1 MPGLTSLPM
10 LEAQDVCCLPQP
22 HSVLTSNF
30 FYDSPNDW
38 IHASL
43 ELHYQFMKVPFENL
57 TKYVRDSERL
67 IAIENFI
74 YNAAEGSRKNMSKQ
88 DALQHLDSLLSQ
100 MQGFKVK
107 ADASNKLEKDGLQK
121 IRKRLD
127 HLQVL
132 HSGGE
137 ETQLKWKQ
145 IHLDCILVEYMIR
158 LDYYN
163 TAVKLAEQS
172 GIQDLVDINIFLGAI
187 RVIQGLK
194 NRDCSKALAWCTE
207 HELYLK
213 RSQGRRRKKKLHVT
227 EFQQPYIR
235 FHETQ
240 SNLEFTLR
248 AQEFIEL
255 VRQDHRIDA
264 LDYLQKYLSSWAVK
278 YKADLQQVMLI
289 LAFKNFSDSN
299 DCMMLL
305 ALKRW
310 DDLVDQF
317 TLEFIKIY
325 GITVKPLLIYYL
337 QAGLS
342 GLKTSACMEKNCPI
356 EDPFYQDDIRKLAYP
371 LPFNG

>member
-213 RSQGRRRKKKLHVT
+213 RSQ
-227 EFQQPYIR
+227 
-235 FHETQ
+235 

-342 GLKTSACMEKNCPI
+342 GLKTSYPSDSFSKYFVPKI
-356 EDPFYQDDIRKLAYP
+356 EAYNP
-371 LPFNG
+371 

>member
-240 SNLEFTLR
+240 
-248 AQEFIEL
+248 
-255 VRQDHRIDA
+255 
-264 LDYLQKYLSSWAVK
+264 
-278 YKADLQQVMLI
+278 VMLI

-342 GLKTSACMEKNCPI
+342 GLKTSYPSDSFSKYFVPKI
-356 EDPFYQDDIRKLAYP
+356 EAYNP
-371 LPFNG
+371 